1 MDSLDIL
8 TWQIVKW
15 VLIVLV
21 AAFIGQFGKTF
32 AQCFMHRFRRGK
44 TDAQPSV
51 SVTTESPVPAD
62 VALTTSE
69 GASRA
74 SLKAQKKEA
83 KVLLKMKKKDEKNK

>member
-1 MDSLDIL
+1 MDSLDIS

-32 AQCFMHRFRRGK
+32 AQYLMHRFRRGK
-44 TDAQPSV
+44 TDAQPAVAATS
-51 SVTTESPVPAD
+51 SAPAD
-62 VALTTSE
+62 VALTTNS
-69 GASRA
+69 GASEA

-83 KVLLKMKKKDEKNK
+83 KVLLKAKKKDKKNK